1 MFAVTGI
8 TGQVGGATARNLL
21 DHGHQVRAILR
32 DESKA
37 QPWRD
42 RGCEIAIA
50 DLGDT
55 ASLTQALQGVEGVFI
70 LLPPTFDPTPGFV
83 EARRT
88 IASIRAAIA
97 AAQPPK
103 VVVLSTIGA
112 QSTRPN
118 LLNQLGILEKEL
130 STLNIPVAFLRAAWF
145 LENYLWDIPP
155 ARETGTIPSFLQ
167 PLDKHFPMVATE
179 DIGRVAARLLTE
191 SWTGSRIVSLE
202 APARISPNEIAT
214 IFSELLAKPV
224 HMQSVPP
231 GEWESIFRGQGMKNP
246 TPRIQMLEGFNAG
259 WIDFEGGQAASE
271 KGIVDAAAVLSNLLQ
286 SNK

>member
-21 DHGHQVRAILR
+21 DHGHKVRAILR
-32 DESKA
+32 DQSKA

-50 DLGDT
+50 DLDDT
-55 ASLTQALQGVEGVFI
+55 ASLTKALQGVEGVFI
-70 LLPPTFDPTPGFV
+70 LLPPTFDPTLGFL

-97 AAQPPK
+97 AAAPPK
-103 VVVLSTIGA
+103 IVVLSTIGA
-112 QSTRPN
+112 ESTRPN

-130 STLNIPVAFLRAAWF
+130 SALNIPVAFLRAAWF

-155 ARETGTIPSFLQ
+155 ARETGTVPSFLQ
-167 PLDKHFPMVATE
+167 PLDKRFPMVATE
-179 DIGRVAARLLTE
+179 DLGRVATRLLTE
-191 SWTGSRIVSLE
+191 SWTGRRIVNLE
-202 APARISPNEIAT
+202 GPARMSPDEIAA
-214 IFSELLAKPV
+214 IFSELLGKPI

-231 GEWESIFRGQGMKNP
+231 GEWESIFRSQGMKNP
-246 TPRIQMLEGFNAG
+246 TPRIQMIEGFNAG
-259 WIDFEGGQAASE
+259 WIEFGGGQAASE
-271 KGIVDAAAVLSNLLQ
+271 KGIVDAAAVLGNLLQ
-286 SNK
+286 GN